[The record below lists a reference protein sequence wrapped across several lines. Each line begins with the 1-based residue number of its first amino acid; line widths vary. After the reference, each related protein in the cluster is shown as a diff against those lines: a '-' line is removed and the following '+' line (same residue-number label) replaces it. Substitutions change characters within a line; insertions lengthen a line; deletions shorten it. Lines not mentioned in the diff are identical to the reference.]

1 MVITTTQPYR
11 DLRDARFPGPL
22 VEVLPKA
29 SINQLR
35 SNSAFSYGKQGLVPS
50 LQDTF
55 VVAGGKFGIRRRLF
69 PCHCEDRA
77 TKPDSARK

>member
-11 DLRDARFPGPL
+11 DLRDARFSGPL

-35 SNSAFSYGKQGLVPS
+35 SNSAFL
-50 LQDTF
+50 LRE
-55 VVAGGKFGIRRRLF
+55 AGPGSKF
-69 PCHCEDRA
+69 A
-77 TKPDSARK
+77 

>member
-11 DLRDARFPGPL
+11 DLRDARFSGPL

-35 SNSAFSYGKQGLVPS
+35 SNSSFSYGKQGLVPS
-50 LQDTF
+50 LHRY
-55 VVAGGKFGIRRRLF
+55 VRRCR
-69 PCHCEDRA
+69 
-77 TKPDSARK
+77 RKVWY